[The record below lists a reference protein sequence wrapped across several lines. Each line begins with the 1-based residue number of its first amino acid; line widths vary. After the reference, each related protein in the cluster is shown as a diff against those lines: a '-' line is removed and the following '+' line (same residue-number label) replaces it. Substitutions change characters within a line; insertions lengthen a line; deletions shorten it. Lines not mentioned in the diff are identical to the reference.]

1 MKRKVLVVAAN
12 SKYSHS
18 SLALR
23 YFRENSGCDIFECSI
38 NDNIFDVYSQL
49 YETDYEVLCFS
60 VYIWNVEFILK
71 LIPMIKNVKPDLK
84 IIFGGPEAGYNA
96 EEILK
101 KHNYIDG
108 VIMGEGE
115 QAISKIVEGASEHDI
130 PNYVYINDGEIVY
143 NEQVK
148 TNLSTMNF
156 PYKKEDIESLK
167 NKIIYFET
175 SRGCCFN
182 CSYCLSSSEGKT
194 RYFDMDYVKSGLDF
208 FINNNIQ
215 LIKFVDRT
223 FNENDER
230 ACEILS
236 YIIEHNK
243 NTKFH
248 FEVSPLLLTE
258 NFCNLL
264 EKAKDF
270 VQLEIGIQTTNTDT
284 MKSIRRV
291 FETEKIRKNLSMIPK
306 GVHTHMDLIAGL
318 PHETLRTFK
327 EGFDF
332 VYSLKPDMLQ
342 LGFLKLLHN
351 TKLKSEAENYDIK
364 TTTFPPY
371 EVISTKTLSAEE
383 IILLKKTE
391 KAVDRIYNS
400 SAFKYTLEKLENV
413 NAFTLFNKIGL
424 KLDEKEKAG
433 PVSRIELYDL
443 MYELFGDDVKE
454 ELVTD
459 FLMNNPKAPLPQPF
473 SDVGTDM
480 KKFHKMLA
488 KTDKFKD
495 VKFRVEAACGKF
507 FVVYSGKVEILNGDF
522 DE

>member
-1 MKRKVLVVAAN
+1 MKKRVLTVAAN

-38 NDNIFDVYSQL
+38 NDNIFDIYSQL
-49 YETDYEVLCFS
+49 YALDYEILCFS

-71 LIPMIKNVKPDLK
+71 LVPMIKNVKKDIK

-96 EEILK
+96 EEMLNK
-101 KHNYIDG
+101 YPFIDG
-108 VIMGEGE
+108 IIYGEGE
-115 QAISKIVEGASEHDI
+115 YAIAELVKGTNDDAI
-130 PNYVYINDGEIVY
+130 PNYIYRINGVLKH
-143 NEQVK
+143 NEQIK
-148 TNLSTMNF
+148 IDLSQMKF
-156 PYKKEDIESLK
+156 PYNNEDVETLK

-175 SRGCCFN
+175 SRGCLFN

-194 RYFDMDYVKSGLDF
+194 RYFNMEYVKNGLKF
-208 FINNNIQ
+208 FIDNNIP

-223 FNENDER
+223 FNENNER
-230 ACEILS
+230 ACEILE
-236 YIIEHNK
+236 YIINNNK
-243 NTKFH
+243 CTKFH

-258 NFCNLL
+258 NFCTLL
-264 EKAKDF
+264 EKAKGF

-400 SAFKYTLEKLENV
+400 GAFKCTLEKLENV
-413 NAFTLFNKIGL
+413 NVFTLFNNIGL
-424 KLDEKEKAG
+424 KLDEKEKTG
-433 PVSRIELYDL
+433 PVSRIELYDV
-443 MYELFGDDVKE
+443 MYELFGDSVKQ
-454 ELVTD
+454 ELVID
-459 FLMNNPKAPLPQPF
+459 FLLNNPKAPLPGLLR
-473 SDVGTDM
+473 DEGTDL
-480 KKFHKMLA
+480 KKLHKKLA
-488 KTDKFKD
+488 KTEKFKD
-495 VKFRVEAACGKF
+495 VKFRLESACEKV
-507 FVVYSGKVEILNGDF
+507 FVIYDGKVEIITGDL
-522 DE
+522 E